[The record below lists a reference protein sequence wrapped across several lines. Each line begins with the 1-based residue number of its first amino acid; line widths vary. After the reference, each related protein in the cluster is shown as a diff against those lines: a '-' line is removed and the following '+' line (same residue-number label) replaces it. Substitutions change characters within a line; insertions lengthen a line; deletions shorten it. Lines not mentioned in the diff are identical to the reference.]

1 MSDFHD
7 AAKDGLTPTE
17 LEAVRVIGQ
26 RPPPDPF
33 AFRNPVEVEGTVFS
47 RAWNEPPSLEEVG
60 LRGGYVQLGINK
72 GLELAGKGI
81 RKLPGWKL
89 QIRDAQARPPPLD
102 EAQKRFPGAV
112 VGGIAELDLL
122 VTGSPEEVR
131 AQVHDAIER
140 TQGRRFV
147 VGPGC
152 VAGIHAP
159 EANFRAVLEA
169 SGRKVP

>member
-1 MSDFHD
+1 MRRLLLALLCALPMAASAQD
-7 AAKDGLTPTE
+7 AGDAGETRDVAASGAQTTE
-17 LEAVRVIGQ
+17 LEAVRVVGR
-26 RPPPDPF
+26 RPPADPF

-102 EAQKRFPGAV
+102 EAQ
-112 VGGIAELDLL
+112 IARAARLQAE
-122 VTGSPEEVR
+122 TGVSP
-131 AQVHDAIER
+131 
-140 TQGRRFV
+140 
-147 VGPGC
+147 
-152 VAGIHAP
+152 AP
-159 EANFRAVLEA
+159 
-169 SGRKVP
+169 

>member
-1 MSDFHD
+1 MRAFLLAALCALPSVAPAQD
-7 AAKDGLTPTE
+7 AGDAGETRDVAASGAQTTE
-17 LEAVRVIGQ
+17 LEAVRVVGR
-26 RPPPDPF
+26 RPPADPF

-102 EAQKRFPGAV
+102 EAQ
-112 VGGIAELDLL
+112 IARAARLQAE
-122 VTGSPEEVR
+122 TGVSP
-131 AQVHDAIER
+131 
-140 TQGRRFV
+140 
-147 VGPGC
+147 
-152 VAGIHAP
+152 AP
-159 EANFRAVLEA
+159 
-169 SGRKVP
+169 

>member
-1 MSDFHD
+1 MRCVLLAALCIAPAMAGAQDRD
-7 AAKDGLTPTE
+7 AGGEPAPPGVQATE
-17 LEAVRVIGQ
+17 LAPVRVIGR

-102 EAQKRFPGAV
+102 EAQ
-112 VGGIAELDLL
+112 IARAARLQAE
-122 VTGSPEEVR
+122 TGVSP
-131 AQVHDAIER
+131 
-140 TQGRRFV
+140 
-147 VGPGC
+147 
-152 VAGIHAP
+152 AP
-159 EANFRAVLEA
+159 
-169 SGRKVP
+169 